1 VPVAETV
8 AAGAFSASVS
18 GTLVYQPLP
27 ESRSQLVW
35 YDRQGNEL
43 GRVSHLIENHPIAL
57 SRDGRQVAVIRND
70 PQTDA
75 RFQDIWVIDF
85 ARDSVTRFA
94 SSEADDC
101 CAAWSPDGQ
110 DILFSSDRGG
120 VHNVYR
126 APASGA
132 TADRLIFRRESSV
145 SVKDLSADGTT
156 LLVSMND
163 DLWLLPL
170 TGNPEL
176 RPLVRTRAAESDGK
190 FSPDGKYVAYV
201 SNESGRMEVYLT
213 AVGQPE
219 RRWPLSTTGG
229 YQPRWHPDGAEV
241 YYVNADSRL
250 MAVPL
255 TTVPR
260 VDVSR
265 PRELFRTQLS
275 FPGDNPFMTRY
286 DVAPDGRFL
295 LNVPVQPGEPPI
307 NVVVNWRSQ
316 LNATSP

>member
-1 VPVAETV
+1 
-8 AAGAFSASVS
+8 
-18 GTLVYQPLP
+18 
-27 ESRSQLVW
+27 
-35 YDRQGNEL
+35 
-43 GRVSHLIENHPIAL
+43 
-57 SRDGRQVAVIRND
+57 
-70 PQTDA
+70 
-75 RFQDIWVIDF
+75 
-85 ARDSVTRFA
+85 
-94 SSEADDC
+94 
-101 CAAWSPDGQ
+101 
-110 DILFSSDRGG
+110 
-120 VHNVYR
+120 
-126 APASGA
+126 
-132 TADRLIFRRESSV
+132 
-145 SVKDLSADGTT
+145 
-156 LLVSMND
+156 
-163 DLWLLPL
+163 
-170 TGNPEL
+170 
-176 RPLVRTRAAESDGK
+176 
-190 FSPDGKYVAYV
+190 
-201 SNESGRMEVYLT
+201 MEVYLT